1 MIRLPDGRRL
11 AYAEYGDPGGAP
23 VFFFQGT
30 PSSRL
35 MHPDEAVTRDLG
47 ARLIVAD
54 RPGFGLSDPKPFR
67 TLLDWPDDIVALA
80 DALGIGRFG
89 LVGISGGGPY
99 AAACAY
105 RIPQRLTAVTIVGG
119 SGPVDLRN
127 TLAGA
132 ARERHIGYVL
142 AQRAP
147 WLLRLVI
154 LLARN
159 PRRNPAR
166 FQAQFSQGAAAADRA
181 IMARPAMREMF
192 VRSYA
197 EASRQGVTA
206 FADEVILASKP
217 WGFPL
222 QDITTPVHLW
232 HGEEDRNTPL
242 AMARA
247 MAAAIPN
254 CCTTFLPGEG
264 HLFLFERWGEILGD
278 LLTISEVR
286 GRAMIEEKL
295 EPIHPGEVL

>member
-1 MIRLPDGRRL
+1 MTPLTEDMIRLPDGRRL
-11 AYAEYGDPGGAP
+11 AYAETGAPAGVP

-35 MHPDEAVTRDLG
+35 MRPDEGVTRDLG

-54 RPGFGLSDPKPFR
+54 RPGFGLSDPKPGR
-67 TLLDWPDDIVALA
+67 TLLDWPDDVVSLA

-89 LVGISGGGPY
+89 IVGISGGGPY
-99 AAACAY
+99 TAACAY
-105 RIPQRLTAVTIVGG
+105 KIPQRLIAVAIVSG
-119 SGPVDLRN
+119 SGPVDMRG
-127 TLAGA
+127 TLAGS

-154 LLARN
+154 AVARN
-159 PRRNPAR
+159 PQRNPAR
-166 FQAQFSQGAAAADRA
+166 FQKQFSLGAAEADRV

-197 EASRQGVTA
+197 EAARQGVTA

-222 QDITTPVHLW
+222 QDIIVPIHLW
-232 HGEEDRNTPL
+232 HGEEDHNTPI

-247 MAAAIPN
+247 MAAVIPN
-254 CCTTFLPGEG
+254 CRTTYLPGEG
-264 HLFLFERWGEILGD
+264 HLFLFKRWGEILGD
-278 LLTISEVR
+278 LLT
-286 GRAMIEEKL
+286 
-295 EPIHPGEVL
+295 